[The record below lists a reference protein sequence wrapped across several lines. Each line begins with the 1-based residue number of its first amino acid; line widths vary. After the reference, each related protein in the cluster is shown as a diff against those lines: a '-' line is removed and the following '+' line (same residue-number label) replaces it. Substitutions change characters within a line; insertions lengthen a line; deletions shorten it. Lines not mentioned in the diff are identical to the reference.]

1 MSRFRVT
8 AVAAAIVVAAA
19 VVGGASSHGYANG
32 TPPPEIGENAATG
45 WPEHNFDLSN
55 SRADLQTDINAS
67 NVSTLKQKWAF
78 KLSYSG
84 AFGAFT
90 SNPIVLNN
98 VVYFEDPDSNV
109 FALNESTGAKMWEHK
124 YKSITP
130 SGGPNGV
137 ALGYGLLYGATE
149 NKLFALDPTT
159 GKQVWISRQL
169 TTSKTEGIDMAPQ
182 LYGGKVLISTIPGA
196 STSFYAGNAYGK
208 VYALDAKTG
217 KVDWMFSTVK
227 GGQKLWGNAKYNS
240 GGGLWY
246 PPSVDSQGRVFIGV
260 ANPAPFP
267 LSAKSPN
274 GSTRP
279 GPNLYTDSLVALNG
293 DTGKVL
299 WYQQVTSH
307 DLRDY
312 DFQVSP
318 VITNESVGGVQTE
331 VVIGAG
337 KSGKVIAF
345 RADNGKRLWTLNIGK
360 HNSNQYGPLPKKP
373 VTVCPGYLGGVETPM
388 ALNAGLLYV
397 PWVDLCAKQGATG
410 FGAGVNF
417 ASGKGGLAAVNA
429 STGAITWK
437 HTYPTLAVG
446 AATIA
451 NDVVFTETYSG
462 TIYAYNAKTGA
473 VLWTTKAANGINSF
487 PAITKNMF
495 IIGAG
500 APSGAKKPLN
510 EIVAYSLNGQ

>member
-1 MSRFRVT
+1 MVIKRGVLAA
-8 AVAAAIVVAAA
+8 AVAAVVAAT
-19 VVGGASSHGYANG
+19 VVGGASSHVFANG
-32 TPPPEIGENAATG
+32 APPPEIAENAATG
-45 WPEHNFDLSN
+45 WPAHNYDLSN
-55 SRADLQTDINAS
+55 TRANLQTDINAS
-67 NVSTLKQKWAF
+67 NVATLKQKWAF

-90 SNPIVLNN
+90 SNPIVLND

-109 FALNESTGAKMWEHK
+109 FAIDEATGKLKWKHS

-149 NKLFALDPTT
+149 DKLFALDPST
-159 GKQVWISRQL
+159 GKQVWISKKL

-182 LYGGKVLISTIPGA
+182 LYGGKVLISTIPGS

-217 KVDWMFSTVK
+217 NVDWMFSTVL
-227 GGQKLWGNAKYNS
+227 GGHKLWGNPKLNS

-267 LSAKSPN
+267 LTPKSPN

-279 GPNLYTDSLVALNG
+279 GPNLYTDALVALNG

-299 WYQQVTSH
+299 WYQQVTAH
-307 DLRDY
+307 DLRDL
-312 DFQVSP
+312 DFQVAP
-318 VITNESVGGVQTE
+318 IVTNETINGTQTE

-345 RADNGKRLWTLNIGK
+345 RADDGKRIWTLSVGK
-360 HNSNQYGPLPKKP
+360 HLNDTGSLPKTP
-373 VTVCPGYLGGVETPM
+373 IAVCPGALGGVETPM
-388 ALNAGLLYV
+388 ALNAGLVFV
-397 PWVDLCAKQGATG
+397 PWVDLCFKEGATG
-410 FGAGVNF
+410 LAGGF
-417 ASGKGGLAAVNA
+417 DLSKGKGGLEAVNTT
-429 STGAITWK
+429 TGAVVWK
-437 HTYPTLAVG
+437 HAFPTLAVG
-446 AATIA
+446 AATVA
-451 NDVVFTETYSG
+451 NDVVFAPTYDG
-462 TIYAYNAKTGA
+462 RIYAFSAKTGSL
-473 VLWTTKAANGINSF
+473 LWKQKAPNGINSF
-487 PAITKNMF
+487 PAVTKNML
-495 IIGAG
+495 IVGAG
-500 APSGAKKPLN
+500 APASKKPLN